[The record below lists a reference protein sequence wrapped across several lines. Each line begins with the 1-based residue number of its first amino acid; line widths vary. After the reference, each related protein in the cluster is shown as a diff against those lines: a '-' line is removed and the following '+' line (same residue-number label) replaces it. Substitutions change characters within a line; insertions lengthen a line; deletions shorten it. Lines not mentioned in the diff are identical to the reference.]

1 MKNKIRFFICL
12 KILKSSV
19 GNTRNV
25 ILSEFKGV
33 RKDSVTVKGKPVAI
47 LIYNSI

>member
-1 MKNKIRFFICL
+1 MRL
-12 KILKSSV
+12 KIQNSLV
-19 GNTRNV
+19 ENTRNV

-47 LIYNSI
+47 LIYKSI

>member
-1 MKNKIRFFICL
+1 MCL
-12 KILKSSV
+12 KILNSSV
-19 GNTRNV
+19 RNTRNV